1 MSIATVVRLQQTW
14 SRRRFFRRHGSSR
27 ERRLGVFVYGVA
39 IVLPVILASVD
50 GFSATSPVFF
60 VATPVFAWQ
69 ATALLFVVPP
79 WWNTVLAWIINR
91 AAVGMFLA
99 FCMALGAITIQRGVA
114 GDNASMGASAML
126 LAITSRTMA
135 SMAEPTV
142 AFMDKKTLH
151 WRIQRATWI
160 HSSFMVIFS
169 FGTLVTLG
177 SIVKSMHST
186 VPISVPVATSI
197 ATAAFVF
204 KVHQRVRRTCT
215 LLVQRIG
222 RVQRLTADLGAGT
235 ADHDD
240 IQEAILDLELALRTP
255 LQTGHRT
262 WGTPVVPPET
272 RRALLGWLHK
282 KSSEPGVPALS
293 TDEEAAA
300 LEAIRAV
307 CIQWADVA
315 I

>member
-1 MSIATVVRLQQTW
+1 M
-14 SRRRFFRRHGSSR
+14 
-27 ERRLGVFVYGVA
+27 
-39 IVLPVILASVD
+39 
-50 GFSATSPVFF
+50 
-60 VATPVFAWQ
+60 
-69 ATALLFVVPP
+69 
-79 WWNTVLAWIINR
+79 NR

-99 FCMALGAITIQRGVA
+99 LCIAFGAFAIQEGVA
-114 GDNASMGASAML
+114 GDNVSMGASAML
-126 LAITSRTMA
+126 LALTSRTMA

-169 FGTLVTLG
+169 FGTLVTLS
-177 SIVKSMHST
+177 SILKSTHSAM
-186 VPISVPVATSI
+186 PISVPVATVI

-222 RVQRLTADLGAGT
+222 RVQRLTAGLGVGT
-235 ADHDD
+235 ADRDD
-240 IQEAILDLELALRTP
+240 MQEAILDLELALRTP

-262 WGTPVVPPET
+262 WGTPVVPLET
-272 RRALLGWLHK
+272 RHALLGWLHK

-293 TDEEAAA
+293 TDEEAVA

-307 CIQWADVA
+307 CIQWADVT